1 MGMLSGRASRAVAVE
16 VTALLAG
23 CNGGSASE
31 VDEACVPDQEVVRE
45 SGLVWTDLVCG
56 DGEEAV
62 GGTAVTVFIMAAG
75 RRTRPPL
82 RPTAIKTPPRRSQR
96 PLRGF

>member
-45 SGLVWTDLVCG
+45 SGLT
-56 DGEEAV
+56 
-62 GGTAVTVFIMAAG
+62 
-75 RRTRPPL
+75 TRPLGSALSMSVPL
-82 RPTAIKTPPRRSQR
+82 TLVAT
-96 PLRGF
+96 